1 MGCSGD
7 VCASGLRGMALLPV
21 EGYGARVSG
30 GAPAAPGGQWVEAL
44 GGVAVAL
51 AGVWDLGAA

>member
-1 MGCSGD
+1 
-7 VCASGLRGMALLPV
+7 MALLPV
-21 EGYGARVSG
+21 EAYGARVSG

-44 GGVAVAL
+44 GGMAVAP